1 MRKLL
6 VVCAILDSYIQ
17 RAFNCPTH
25 KEATGGL
32 SVVEEKPEDKVRVT
46 IEMVDVVTQI
56 SADNEREKNHE
67 ISEEELISRL
77 RRRFRLD
84 ERFRSR

>member
-1 MRKLL
+1 MEQLVASVSWKKL
-6 VVCAILDSYIQ
+6 
-17 RAFNCPTH
+17 
-25 KEATGGL
+25 
-32 SVVEEKPEDKVRVT
+32 KPEDKVRVT

-56 SADNEREKNHE
+56 SADNEREKNPN

-84 ERFRSR
+84 ERFHSR